1 MSIQAPG
8 ELCRRPPGSDHY
20 RSSSSSSIYIYM
32 TTTTLLVTLNCPMA
46 LECGGIRSAS
56 SGERRRQ
63 VPRAAICASLG
74 NAMTTSAKGRSGD
87 SPGYRMPVPQRARE
101 SV

>member
-1 MSIQAPG
+1 
-8 ELCRRPPGSDHY
+8 
-20 RSSSSSSIYIYM
+20 M

-63 VPRAAICASLG
+63 VPPAAICTSRG

-87 SPGYRMPVPQRARE
+87 SPGYRMPIPQRARDSRDLGPNE
-101 SV
+101 FQKPAWAEPGIRLTAG

>member
-1 MSIQAPG
+1 
-8 ELCRRPPGSDHY
+8 
-20 RSSSSSSIYIYM
+20 M
-32 TTTTLLVTLNCPMA
+32 TTTTLLITLNCPMA

-63 VPRAAICASLG
+63 VPPSAICASRG

-87 SPGYRMPVPQRARE
+87 FPGYRMPVPQRARDSRDLGPNE
-101 SV
+101 FQKPAWPEPGIRLTAG